1 MDTLIALT
9 YLHNFFFLSMVSD
22 DVLYVCVQ
30 DLLWRSLL
38 VYRGR
43 INMDHCVVHH
53 IPDGRGTPIS
63 LLLLNYTV
71 VVIVIWRAWP
81 LTTQV

>member
-1 MDTLIALT
+1 MKPRHKA
-9 YLHNFFFLSMVSD
+9 Y
-22 DVLYVCVQ
+22 VLYVVDDIAVVCMQ

-53 IPDGRGTPIS
+53 LPDGRGAYAKPETTLIS
-63 LLLLNYTV
+63 RQ
-71 VVIVIWRAWP
+71 W
-81 LTTQV
+81 Q